1 MLEYAYQGVIGF
13 FLTIYAGAGIH
24 VFIGVPRGSLPN
36 NGLVISLN
44 TAMYGFLFR
53 FFCRSDSMME
63 NAGIFIGLDNTII
76 TTGNVFDITRPQAG
90 ELRVENT
97 PSQTL
102 LTALDQGVYSCRIPL
117 QSGAVRN
124 INIGIYPSGFKS
136 KCLFLNL

>member
-1 MLEYAYQGVIGF
+1 M
-13 FLTIYAGAGIH
+13 TIYAGAGIY
-24 VFIGVPRGSLPN
+24 VFIGVPRRSLPN

-44 TAMYGFLFR
+44 TATNGFLFR
-53 FFCRSDSMME
+53 YFCRSDSVTETVGM
-63 NAGIFIGLDNTII
+63 FIGLDNTII

-97 PSQTL
+97 PSQTA
-102 LTALDQGVYSCRIPL
+102 LTALDQGVYTCRIPL
-117 QSGAVRN
+117 QSGAMMN